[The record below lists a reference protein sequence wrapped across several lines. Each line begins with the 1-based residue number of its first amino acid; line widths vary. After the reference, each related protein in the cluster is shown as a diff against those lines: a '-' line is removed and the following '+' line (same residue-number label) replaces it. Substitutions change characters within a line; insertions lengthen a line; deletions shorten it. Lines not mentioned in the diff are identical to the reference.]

1 MQHLLIYILIVV
13 QTLRLARSKQA
24 LRKKASTLF
33 GKEQRDIPALPRI
46 DTKNILLIS
55 SPLKVGRNEGALE
68 TEPRPTLPE
77 HGVAVLE
84 KDSESNSSVETMK
97 AVAITEMAVDEP
109 SNNDT
114 VPDALIPEAYVIQPS
129 SPTFSWIATP
139 ACKIGRYAI
148 SKNHYRSLVYDPSA
162 TIEFIKEA
170 LNDSEEADGAKAN
183 GDDFE
188 KDTESEVSTPCWK
201 KGNEEF
207 ATMGA
212 TPCGNANI
220 TSSREWSSGDDVE
233 EVTEAQTNATFFDE
247 AQLSIDFQS
256 SPPPTC
262 GPDAP
267 IRARTRP
274 AGPVPENATF
284 ASSLIV
290 SLADS
295 DAFDAVLLEQAEA
308 AKEREYDA
316 ASTHTVIIHSDAV
329 FLESAMEVNTSSAVP
344 SSGSKPA
351 PEFGP
356 TVRVQKLVRQV
367 EVERNELSAQNQK
380 MMAAFQFA
388 SSQSTEY
395 RAFIDQLRDHK
406 DRQERKLNGHIQFLQ
421 AAIDEKNGQM
431 QQMQEYIAAQQDV
444 ETTLKQTIEEMVGD
458 GFTAVGGDEAAEVLR
473 STQS

>member
-24 LRKKASTLF
+24 LRKKASAFF

-55 SPLKVGRNEGALE
+55 SPLEVGRNEGALE

-84 KDSESNSSVETMK
+84 KDSESKSSAETMK

-109 SNNDT
+109 TNNDA
-114 VPDALIPEAYVIQPS
+114 VPDALIPEAYVIQSS
-129 SPTFSWIATP
+129 SPAFSCIATP
-139 ACKIGRYAI
+139 ASKIGRDAI

-162 TIEFIKEA
+162 TIECIKEA
-170 LNDSEEADGAKAN
+170 LKDSEEADGAKAN

-188 KDTESEVSTPCWK
+188 EDAESEVSTPRWK
-201 KGNEEF
+201 KGNVEF

-212 TPCGNANI
+212 TPCRNANI

-233 EVTEAQTNATFFDE
+233 EVTEAQANATFFDK

-262 GPDAP
+262 GPDHP

-274 AGPVPENATF
+274 AGSVPEEVTF
-284 ASSLIV
+284 ASSPIV
-290 SLADS
+290 SLAD
-295 DAFDAVLLEQAEA
+295 FDAVLLEQAKA
-308 AKEREYDA
+308 GKEREYDA

-329 FLESAMEVNTSSAVP
+329 FLELAMEVTTSSAVP
-344 SSGSKPA
+344 SSGSKA
-351 PEFGP
+351 AAEFGP
-356 TVRVQKLVRQV
+356 TIRVQQLVRQV
-367 EVERNELSAQNQK
+367 DVEHNELSAQNQK
-380 MMAAFQFA
+380 LMAALQFA

-395 RAFIDQLRDHK
+395 RAFIDQLCDTK
-406 DRQERKLNGHIQFLQ
+406 DWQERKLNEHIQFLQ

-431 QQMQEYIAAQQDV
+431 LQIQEYIATQQDV

-458 GFTAVGGDEAAEVLR
+458 GFKAVGGDEAAEVLR